1 MASEANSDLIS
12 EGAALRLPQSC
23 ILTHTCINAYQT
35 SDIDILK
42 ILGTAGPQQAISWW
56 CGHSLHTG
64 MPRLAAGA
72 FENIVKLDARRLL
85 LMSFLGLK
93 SHMFSNF

>member
-1 MASEANSDLIS
+1 MASEANSEDLIS

-23 ILTHTCINAYQT
+23 ILTHTCINAHQT

-42 ILGTAGPQQAISWW
+42 ILGTAGPQQAISRW

-64 MPRLAAGA
+64 MPRPAGA
-72 FENIVKLDARRLL
+72 YENIVKLDARR
-85 LMSFLGLK
+85 SLGEQRRLEA
-93 SHMFSNF
+93 SN